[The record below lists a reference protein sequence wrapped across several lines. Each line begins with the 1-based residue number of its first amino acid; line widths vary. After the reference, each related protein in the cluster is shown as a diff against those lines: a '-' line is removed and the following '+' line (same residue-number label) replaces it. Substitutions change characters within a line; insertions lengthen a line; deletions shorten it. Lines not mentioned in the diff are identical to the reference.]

1 MSELESDRA
10 SITSEISESGTKTP
24 AKKPGRQA
32 KSKAG
37 EGTKASKKASAPVEA
52 PSGGRIKPRV
62 YSAEEG
68 QFNGKTFNFS

>member
-24 AKKPGRQA
+24 AKKSGRQA

-37 EGTKASKKASAPVEA
+37 EATKASKKEA
-52 PSGGRIKPRV
+52 PPGGRMKPRV

-68 QFNGKTFNFS
+68 